1 MTTNLHK
8 LSLPKSLT
16 SSTDNDAFSKDLLR
30 QFDKKRSRLHYELGF
45 ASQEPSPESSIITT
59 PATNDYQFEEP
70 IQLDQQEEEEE
81 QEEMATAGRTTE
93 DSIRQR
99 STASKRSSSASDLLR
114 RSSAY
119 LKSKF
124 DLIKKNKSHDDYLD
138 HHHHLHDNTQIEVSD
153 KPTKLFM
160 KTTISIPSTTAA
172 KPNHTIASNPPT
184 ITQYPPKPL
193 VYSPIEPIPHMQH
206 ESKTLLHR
214 ISMPL
219 MRVYNQDNASLTR
232 NKSITSLVN
241 RRRKSEPDQHTKR
254 KLKRQ

>member
-16 SSTDNDAFSKDLLR
+16 SSTDSDAFSTDLLR
-30 QFDKKRSRLHYELGF
+30 QFDKKRSRLHFELGF
-45 ASQEPSPESSIITT
+45 ASQAPSPESSIITT
-59 PATNDYQFEEP
+59 PATNDYQYEEP

-81 QEEMATAGRTTE
+81 EIAAAARTTE
-93 DSIRQR
+93 GSIRQR

-124 DLIKKNKSHDDYLD
+124 DLIKKNKSHDDYFND
-138 HHHHLHDNTQIEVSD
+138 HHHHQHDNTPPDITD

-160 KTTISIPSTTAA
+160 KTTISIPSTTAT

>member
-16 SSTDNDAFSKDLLR
+16 SSTDSDAFSKDLLR
-30 QFDKKRSRLHYELGF
+30 QFDKKRSRLHFELGF

-59 PATNDYQFEEP
+59 PATNDYQYEEP

-81 QEEMATAGRTTE
+81 EIAAAARTTE
-93 DSIRQR
+93 GSIRQR

-124 DLIKKNKSHDDYLD
+124 DLIKKNKSHDDYFND
-138 HHHHLHDNTQIEVSD
+138 HHHHHHDNTPPDITD

-160 KTTISIPSTTAA
+160 KTTISIPSTTAT

>member
-1 MTTNLHK
+1 M
-8 LSLPKSLT
+8 
-16 SSTDNDAFSKDLLR
+16 
-30 QFDKKRSRLHYELGF
+30 
-45 ASQEPSPESSIITT
+45 
-59 PATNDYQFEEP
+59 
-70 IQLDQQEEEEE
+70 
-81 QEEMATAGRTTE
+81 
-93 DSIRQR
+93 
-99 STASKRSSSASDLLR
+99 R

-124 DLIKKNKSHDDYLD
+124 DLIKKNKSHDDYFND
-138 HHHHLHDNTQIEVSD
+138 HHHQHHHHDNTPLDITD

-160 KTTISIPSTTAA
+160 KTTISIPSTTAT

-219 MRVYNQDNASLTR
+219 MRVYNQDNPSLTR